1 MIFGK
6 NITSQ
11 NTYTLLVGVSE
22 LYDFE
27 SYKNMPEWFITFK
40 PQKGK
45 EMYGW

>member
-1 MIFGK
+1 MKKKTHYGYITMIFGK

-27 SYKNMPEWFITFK
+27 SYKNMPE
-40 PQKGK
+40 
-45 EMYGW
+45 